1 MVRFLAWMAFLEG
14 FVEAL
19 LDFSSREYRSPL
31 LSPNRPFSNSSHF
44 ANKEVL
50 SRRLGFPAVSVV
62 KGHAQGLMGKTG
74 MTEIC
79 WANIY
84 ILRLFPRLP
93 MTSAFWECCRFVS
106 VVGPECLALLT

>member
-19 LDFSSREYRSPL
+19 LDFSSWEHRSPL
-31 LSPNRPFSNSSHF
+31 LSPDRPFSNSSHF

-50 SRRLGFPAVSVV
+50 SRRRGFPALSVG

-74 MTEIC
+74 MHEILLGQYLYSK
-79 WANIY
+79 IV
-84 ILRLFPRLP
+84 PK
-93 MTSAFWECCRFVS
+93 TSY
-106 VVGPECLALLT
+106 G